1 MRENWEWEEVKP
13 QVHKVIRDRDTN
25 DYLLLLAE
33 GRLVNLGNAMG
44 HPSRIMD
51 GSFANQVL
59 AQMHLFEQAWAN
71 QPENQRQPITV
82 DVLPKKL
89 DEEVAELMVAGF
101 GGVMTRLT
109 QHQADYIG
117 V

>member
-1 MRENWEWEEVKP
+1 MRENWRWDTVKD
-13 QVHKVIRDRDTN
+13 QVHMIHRSEERG
-25 DYLLLLAE
+25 DYLILLSE

-71 QPENQRQPITV
+71 QPETNV
-82 DVLPKKL
+82 SL
-89 DEEVAELMVAGF
+89 
-101 GGVMTRLT
+101 
-109 QHQADYIG
+109 
-117 V
+117 